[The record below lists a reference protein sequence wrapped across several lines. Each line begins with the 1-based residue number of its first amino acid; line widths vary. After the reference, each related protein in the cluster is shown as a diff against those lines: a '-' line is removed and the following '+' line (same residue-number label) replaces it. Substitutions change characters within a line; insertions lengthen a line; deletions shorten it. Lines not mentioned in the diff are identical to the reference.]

1 MILDEKYW
9 SDRYKENRIKWDI
22 GTISTPIKEYIDQ
35 NEDKSLKILI
45 PGSGNSYEAE
55 YLHLQ
60 NFKNVFVVDISNIPL
75 TNLKKRV
82 PSFPE
87 DHLIQGDFFELDMQF
102 DLIIEQTFFCA
113 LNIELRPKYAEKMNS
128 LLAVNGK
135 LVGVFFDFPLTNSGP
150 PFGGSKMEYKNLFE
164 PYFKIQKLEKCY
176 NSISPR
182 SGNELFFIFK
192 KIK

>member
-1 MILDEKYW
+1 MKLDENYW
-9 SDRYKENRIKWDI
+9 ATRYKENRIKWDI
-22 GTISTPIKEYIDQ
+22 GEVSTPIKEYIDQ
-35 NEDKSLKILI
+35 LEDKSLKILI

-60 NFKNVFVVDISNIPL
+60 GFKNVFVVDIAREPL
-75 TNLKKRV
+75 ENLKHRT

-87 DHLIQGDFFELDMQF
+87 EHLIQKDFFKLNMQF
-102 DLIIEQTFFCA
+102 DLILEQTFFCA
-113 LNIELRPKYAEKMNS
+113 LDTSLRPKYVEKINE
-128 LLAVNGK
+128 LLLLNGK
-135 LVGVFFDFPLTNSGP
+135 VVGLFFNFKLTKSGP
-150 PFGGSKMEYKNLFE
+150 PFGGSAEEYLGLFR
-164 PYFKIQKLEKCY
+164 PYFEIQKLESCY

>member
-1 MILDEKYW
+1 MILDKNYW
-9 SDRYKENRIKWDI
+9 ATRYKENRIKWDI
-22 GTISTPIKEYIDQ
+22 GEASTPIKAYIDQ
-35 NEDKSLKILI
+35 VEDKSLKILI

-60 NFKNVFVVDISNIPL
+60 GFTNVFVVDIAKEPL
-75 TNLKKRV
+75 ENLKSRV

-87 DHLIQGDFFELDMQF
+87 EHLLQQDFFDLDLQF
-102 DLIIEQTFFCA
+102 DLILEQTFFCA
-113 LNIELRPKYAEKMNS
+113 LNINLRPKYVEKMKG
-128 LLAVNGK
+128 LLKENGK
-135 LVGVFFDFPLTNSGP
+135 LAGLFFDFELTKFGP
-150 PFGGSKMEYKNLFE
+150 PFGGSQEEYKKLFQPFFE
-164 PYFKIQKLEKCY
+164 ILKLENCY

>member
-1 MILDEKYW
+1 MILNEKYW
-9 SDRYKENRIKWDI
+9 TDRYKENRIKWDI
-22 GTISTPIKEYIDQ
+22 GKISTPIKEYIDQ
-35 NEDKSLKILI
+35 IEDKSLKILI
-45 PGSGNSYEAE
+45 PGSGNSHEAE

-60 NFKNVFVVDISNIPL
+60 GFKNVFVIDLSNIPL
-75 TNLKKRV
+75 ANLKKRV

-87 DHLIQGDFFELDMQF
+87 DHLIQGDFFDLDLQF

-113 LNIELRPKYAEKMNS
+113 LNIELRPKYVEKMNS
-128 LLAVNGK
+128 LLLTNGK
-135 LVGVFFDFPLTNSGP
+135 LVGLFFDFPLTDSGP
-150 PFGGSKMEYKNLFE
+150 PFGGSKLEYKKLFE

>member
-22 GTISTPIKEYIDQ
+22 GKISTPIKEYIDQ
-35 NEDKSLKILI
+35 IEDKSLKILI
-45 PGSGNSYEAE
+45 PGSGNSHEAE

-60 NFKNVFVVDISNIPL
+60 GFKNIFVVDLSYIPL
-75 TNLKKRV
+75 ANLKKRV

-87 DHLIQGDFFELDMQF
+87 DHLIQGDFFDLDLQF

-113 LNIELRPKYAEKMNS
+113 LNIELRPKYVEKMNS
-128 LLAVNGK
+128 LLLANGK
-135 LVGVFFDFPLTNSGP
+135 LVGLFFDFPLTDSGP
-150 PFGGSKMEYKNLFE
+150 PFGGSKLEYKKLFE

-176 NSISPR
+176 NSISAR

>member
-22 GTISTPIKEYIDQ
+22 GAISTPIKEYIDQ
-35 NEDKSLKILI
+35 IEDKSLKILI

-60 NFKNVFVVDISNIPL
+60 GFKNVFVVDISNIPL
-75 TNLKKRV
+75 TNLKKRA

>member
-9 SDRYKENRIKWDI
+9 SDRYKENSIKWDI

-35 NEDKSLKILI
+35 IEDKSLKILI

-60 NFKNVFVVDISNIPL
+60 GFKNVFVVDISNLPL
-75 TNLKKRV
+75 ANLKKRA

-87 DHLIQGDFFELDMQF
+87 EHLIQKDFFELDLQF

-113 LNIELRPKYAEKMNS
+113 LDIALRPKYVEKMNS
-128 LLAVNGK
+128 LLAVNAK
-135 LVGVFFDFPLTNSGP
+135 LVGLFFDFPLTNSGP
-150 PFGGSKMEYKNLFE
+150 PFGGNKLEYKNLFE

>member
-22 GTISTPIKEYIDQ
+22 GKISTPIKEYIDQ
-35 NEDKSLKILI
+35 IEDKSLKILI
-45 PGSGNSYEAE
+45 PGSGNSHEAE

-60 NFKNVFVVDISNIPL
+60 GFKNIFVVDLSYIPL
-75 TNLKKRV
+75 ANLKKRV

-87 DHLIQGDFFELDMQF
+87 DHLIQGDFFDLDLQF

-113 LNIELRPKYAEKMNS
+113 LNIELRPKYVEKMNS
-128 LLAVNGK
+128 LLLANGK
-135 LVGVFFDFPLTNSGP
+135 LVGLFFDFPLTDSGP
-150 PFGGSKMEYKNLFE
+150 PFGGSKLEYKKLFE

-176 NSISPR
+176 NSISER